1 MSAEFESELEVEA
14 EPEGVAD
21 YFDIY
26 ANQMRFFVDLLVHE
40 GVEYGLIGPRETNR
54 IWSRHILNCMA
65 LAQFLPEDARVA
77 DIGSGAGLP
86 GIVLAVARPDLSLTL
101 IETMA
106 KRCEWLEEASEQ
118 LGLDNVTV
126 LHKRAEDLK
135 GKQKFPFITARAVG
149 NLSTLLKWTAP
160 LLRSGGQMV
169 FLKGESVQTEIQ
181 QAKDD
186 YLFRKL
192 DLALPTVH
200 EVETPLTGEITRVV
214 IIGTR

>member
-1 MSAEFESELEVEA
+1 M
-14 EPEGVAD
+14 
-21 YFDIY
+21 
-26 ANQMRFFVDLLVHE
+26 
-40 GVEYGLIGPRETNR
+40 
-54 IWSRHILNCMA
+54 
-65 LAQFLPEDARVA
+65 
-77 DIGSGAGLP
+77 
-86 GIVLAVARPDLSLTL
+86 
-101 IETMA
+101 
-106 KRCEWLEEASEQ
+106 
-118 LGLDNVTV
+118 

-169 FLKGESVQTEIQ
+169 FLKGVSVQTEIQ

-200 EVETPLTGEITRVV
+200 EVETPLTGEITRIVQ
-214 IIGTR
+214 IGTR